1 MSKESSCLIP
11 KKIHYCWL
19 SKEKMFEAAER
30 CISTWR
36 EVMPDYELVLW
47 NTDRFDIDSVPF
59 VKKAYENHKW
69 TFATDYIRYYA
80 VYHEGGIYFDT
91 DVYVRKRF
99 DDLLYYDFF
108 TSLERDLT
116 TMPKWKDDY
125 KAFKRNENP
134 NLINNDFKRIEGF
147 GLQAAVF
154 GAKAG
159 NPFLKDCMNW
169 YETNEFSTNYISPD
183 ISAAIAQKYG
193 FRYISG
199 FQQLKN
205 NMAIMP
211 ADFFPNHIYK
221 TDNAY
226 AVHLCDNSWTGLH
239 RYSNPKTSFMSKI
252 KQTLFGKEATWE
264 DIIKMGGK
272 YKLH

>member
-1 MSKESSCLIP
+1 MIP

-19 SKEKMFEAAER
+19 SKEKMSEAAEK
-30 CISTWR
+30 CLSTWR
-36 EVMPDYELVLW
+36 EAMPDYEIILW
-47 NTDRFDIDSVPF
+47 DTNRFDINSVPF
-59 VKKAYENHKW
+59 VKKAYENRKW
-69 TFATDYIRYYA
+69 TFACDYIRYYA
-80 VYHEGGIYFDT
+80 VYNEGGIYFDT
-91 DVYVRKRF
+91 DVYVRKSF

-116 TMPKWKDDY
+116 TVPPWSNNA
-125 KAFKRNENP
+125 KALKKNENP
-134 NLINNDFKRIEGF
+134 ALINIEMKRIEGF

-159 NPFLKDCMNW
+159 NSFIRDCMSW
-169 YETNEFSTNYISPD
+169 YENNEFSTDNISPD

-193 FRYISG
+193 FRYVSG

-205 NMAIMP
+205 NMVIMP

-239 RYSNPKTSFMSKI
+239 RYSNAKIGFMSKI
-252 KQTLFGKEATWE
+252 KQALFGKELHWE
-264 DIIKMGGK
+264 DVIKMGGK
-272 YKLH
+272 CKL